1 MLLKGDTFITIQKGA
16 SPKSLGLDIL
26 IFHTSK
32 ARQVHLDLGRDR
44 GWERACGPSNQS
56 EASIN

>member
-32 ARQVHLDLGRDR
+32 ARQVHLGRDR
-44 GWERACGPSNQS
+44 GWEGACGPSNQS